1 MFADPRRFD
10 AAPLRPV
17 NADAPICEY
26 VDARAPRAPRAR
38 LVGRWICAP
47 GAQRPNC
54 LWEVNGTGGESR
66 RSPDGLR
73 AAYARSAVETSDE
86 RH

>member
-1 MFADPRRFD
+1 MFANPRCFD

-17 NADAPICEY
+17 NADAPSCDY
-26 VDARAPRAPRAR
+26 VDARAPRAQRVR

-47 GAQRPNC
+47 DAQKPYC
-54 LWEVNGTGGESR
+54 LWEVNKTGGESR

-73 AAYARSAVETSDE
+73 AA
-86 RH
+86 

>member
-1 MFADPRRFD
+1 MFANPQRFD

-17 NADAPICEY
+17 NAELPSCDY
-26 VDARAPRAPRAR
+26 VDARAPRAQRVR

-47 GAQRPNC
+47 DALKLSC
-54 LWEVNGTGGESR
+54 LWEVNKTGGEGR

-73 AAYARSAVETSDE
+73 AA
-86 RH
+86 